1 MLFLLFHAFII
12 ILFKITFI
20 AILVGF
26 QEGMEINMFDPYV
39 LCIGKFQTVKQHNH
53 TLDSW

>member
-12 ILFKITFI
+12 ILSKITFI

-26 QEGMEINMFDPYV
+26 QEEMEINMFDPYV
-39 LCIGKFQTVKQHNH
+39 
-53 TLDSW
+53 